1 MRVFVLVKNG
11 KEGMVHEDLVELLE
25 LFQRVLVV
33 LTGTLRQD
41 IHLEVGIGYF
51 LLVVL
56 LVRCSI
62 LLTLTLEGLL

>member
-1 MRVFVLVKNG
+1 
-11 KEGMVHEDLVELLE
+11 MVHEDLVELLE
-25 LFQRVLVV
+25 LLQRVLVV

-41 IHLEVGIGYF
+41 IHLKVGVSNF

-56 LVRCSI
+56 LVRRSV

>member
-1 MRVFVLVKNG
+1 MI
-11 KEGMVHEDLVELLE
+11 HEDLIELLE
-25 LFQRVLVV
+25 LLQRVLVV

-41 IHLEVGIGYF
+41 IHLKVGVSYF

-56 LVRCSI
+56 LVGRSV